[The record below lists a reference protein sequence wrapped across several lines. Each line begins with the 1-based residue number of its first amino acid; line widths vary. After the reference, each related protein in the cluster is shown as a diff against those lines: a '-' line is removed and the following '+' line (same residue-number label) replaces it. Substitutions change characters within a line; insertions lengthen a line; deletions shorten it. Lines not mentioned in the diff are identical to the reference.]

1 MKSLGWVPD
10 VFILQLVTSKWQDKR
25 SVWRLD
31 RRGRSFH
38 LLLGFFFFSW
48 LCHRAFR
55 ILVPWPGIKP
65 RPQQWKCWV
74 LTTGLPGNSALRV
87 FETSRQ
93 TCPVTSRM
101 VGCRGKM
108 RAERQILKSQA
119 ESHYSWEKWS
129 CLERCRDY
137 ALNLRISLVT
147 QGNQDFYWKYIGGT
161 FFMKP
166 SQIPRQ
172 NWAFP
177 CVWKG
182 CRNKI
187 FTRDWLA

>member
-1 MKSLGWVPD
+1 MFGDWTEEED
-10 VFILQLVTSKWQDKR
+10 IFIYR
-25 SVWRLD
+25 CC
-31 RRGRSFH
+31 
-38 LLLGFFFFSW
+38 FFFSGCAIG
-48 LCHRAFR
+48 L
-55 ILVPWPGIKP
+55 LVPWPGIKP

-74 LTTGLPGNSALRV
+74 LTTGQPGNSALRV

-108 RAERQILKSQA
+108 RAERQILKSQT
-119 ESHYSWEKWS
+119 ESHYSWEKWP
-129 CLERCRDY
+129 CLDRCRDY

-147 QGNQDFYWKYIGGT
+147 QGNQDFYWKYTGGI

-166 SQIPRQ
+166 SQIPKQ

-187 FTRDWLA
+187 FTRDWVA